1 MPSVCQEKSNE
12 SRVDVLYL
20 LCFLTSLS
28 CCLLL
33 IRSYRRTRSRVL
45 LWTAACFVL
54 LAVDNLLV
62 VIDLIVLPNVDLSL
76 PRLLATLLAIS
87 TLLVGFIW
95 EFV

>member
-1 MPSVCQEKSNE
+1 MWVNI
-12 SRVDVLYL
+12 VYL
-20 LCFLTSLS
+20 LCLLTSLS

-33 IRSYRRTRSRVL
+33 IRNYRRSRNKVL

-62 VIDLIVLPNVDLSL
+62 VLDLILLPNIDLILL
-76 PRLLATLLAIS
+76 RLLATLLAVS
-87 TLLVGFIW
+87 TLIIGFVR

>member
-1 MPSVCQEKSNE
+1 MWVNI
-12 SRVDVLYL
+12 LYL

-33 IRSYRRTRSRVL
+33 IRSYRRNKSKVL

-62 VIDLIVLPNVDLSL
+62 VLDLVLLPDVDLL
-76 PRLLATLLAIS
+76 LARLLATLLAVS
-87 TLLVGFIW
+87 TLIIGFVW

>member
-1 MPSVCQEKSNE
+1 MWVNT
-12 SRVDVLYL
+12 VYL

-33 IRSYRRTRSRVL
+33 IRSYRRNKNKVL

-54 LAVDNLLV
+54 LALDNLLV
-62 VIDLIVLPNVDLSL
+62 VFDLVLLPNIDLSV

-87 TLLVGFIW
+87 TLIIGFIW

>member
-1 MPSVCQEKSNE
+1 MSTWVNTI
-12 SRVDVLYL
+12 YL

-33 IRSYRRTRSRVL
+33 IRSYRRTKSPVL
-45 LWTAACFVL
+45 LWTAACFIL
-54 LAVDNLLV
+54 LAIDNLLV
-62 VIDLIVLPNVDLSL
+62 VLDLIALPTVDLSL
-76 PRLLATLLAIS
+76 PRLIATFLAVA

>member
-1 MPSVCQEKSNE
+1 MSTW
-12 SRVDVLYL
+12 VDVLYL

-28 CCLLL
+28 CCVLL
-33 IRSYRRTRSRVL
+33 IRSYRRNRSRIL

-62 VIDLIVLPNVDLSL
+62 VLDLIVLPTVDLSL
-76 PRLLATLLAIS
+76 PRLLATFFAVS

>member
-1 MPSVCQEKSNE
+1 MSPW
-12 SRVDVLYL
+12 VDVLYL

>member
-1 MPSVCQEKSNE
+1 MSATW
-12 SRVDVLYL
+12 VDLLYL

-33 IRSYRRTRSRVL
+33 IRSYRRNRSRVL

-54 LAVDNLLV
+54 LAIDNLLV
-62 VIDLIVLPNVDLSL
+62 VLDLIVLPNVDLSL
-76 PRLLATLLAIS
+76 ARLLATLFAVS
-87 TLLVGFIW
+87 TLLVGFVG

>member
-1 MPSVCQEKSNE
+1 MNTW
-12 SRVDVLYL
+12 VDALYL

-33 IRSYRRTRSRVL
+33 IRSYRGNKSRIL

-54 LAVDNLLV
+54 LAIDNLLV
-62 VIDLIVLPNVDLSL
+62 VLDLIVLPTVDLSL
-76 PRLLATLLAIS
+76 PRLVATFLAVS

>member
-1 MPSVCQEKSNE
+1 MSVWLNI
-12 SRVDVLYL
+12 VYL

-33 IRSYRRTRSRVL
+33 IRSYRRTKSKVL

-54 LAVDNLLV
+54 LAIDNLLV
-62 VIDLIVLPNVDLSL
+62 VFDLILLPNVDLL
-76 PRLLATLLAIS
+76 VPRLLATLLAVS
-87 TLLVGFIW
+87 TLIIGFVW

>member
-1 MPSVCQEKSNE
+1 M
-12 SRVDVLYL
+12 
-20 LCFLTSLS
+20 
-28 CCLLL
+28 
-33 IRSYRRTRSRVL
+33 L

-62 VIDLIVLPNVDLSL
+62 VLDLIVLPNVDLSL
-76 PRLLATLLAIS
+76 PRLLATLLAVS

>member
-1 MPSVCQEKSNE
+1 MWVNT
-12 SRVDVLYL
+12 VYL

-33 IRSYRRTRSRVL
+33 IRSYRRNRNKVL

-54 LAVDNLLV
+54 LALDNLLV
-62 VIDLIVLPNVDLSL
+62 VFDLALLPNVDLSI

-87 TLLVGFIW
+87 TLIIGFVW

>member
-1 MPSVCQEKSNE
+1 MKIW
-12 SRVDVLYL
+12 VDFLYL

-33 IRSYRRTRSRVL
+33 IRSYRRNGSRIL
-45 LWTAACFVL
+45 LWTATCFVL

-62 VIDLIVLPNVDLSL
+62 VLDLIVLPNVDLSL
-76 PRLLATLLAIS
+76 PRLLAVLLAVS
-87 TLLVGFIW
+87 TLLVGFIR

>member
-1 MPSVCQEKSNE
+1 VN
-12 SRVDVLYL
+12 VWVHILDL

-33 IRSYRRTRSRVL
+33 IRSYRRSKSKVL

-54 LAVDNLLV
+54 LAIDNLLV
-62 VIDLIVLPNVDLSL
+62 VIDMVLLPNVDLSV
-76 PRLLATLLAIS
+76 PRLLANLLAVS
-87 TLLVGFIW
+87 TLSIGFIL

>member
-1 MPSVCQEKSNE
+1 MWVNT
-12 SRVDVLYL
+12 VYL

-33 IRSYRRTRSRVL
+33 IRSYRRSRSKVL

-54 LAVDNLLV
+54 LAIDNLLV
-62 VIDLIVLPNVDLSL
+62 VVDLVLLPNVDLSV
-76 PRLLATLLAIS
+76 PRLLATLLAAS
-87 TLLVGFIW
+87 TLIIGFVW

>member
-1 MPSVCQEKSNE
+1 MWVNT
-12 SRVDVLYL
+12 VYV

-33 IRSYRRTRSRVL
+33 IRSYTRNRNKVL

-62 VIDLIVLPNVDLSL
+62 VFDLVLLPSSIDLSI

-87 TLLVGFIW
+87 TLIIGFVW

>member
-1 MPSVCQEKSNE
+1 MWVNT
-12 SRVDVLYL
+12 LYL

-33 IRSYRRTRSRVL
+33 IRSYRRSGSKVL

-54 LAVDNLLV
+54 LAIDNLLV
-62 VIDLIVLPNVDLSL
+62 VLDLILLPNVDLL
-76 PRLLATLLAIS
+76 MPRLLATLLAVS
-87 TLLVGFIW
+87 TLIIGFVW

>member
-1 MPSVCQEKSNE
+1 MSAW
-12 SRVDVLYL
+12 VDILYL

-54 LAVDNLLV
+54 LALDNLLV
-62 VIDLIVLPNVDLSL
+62 VVDLIVLTNVDLSL
-76 PRLLATLLAIS
+76 PRLLMTLFAIS
-87 TLLVGFIW
+87 TLLVGFVG

>member
-1 MPSVCQEKSNE
+1 MSNTW
-12 SRVDVLYL
+12 VNAVYL

-33 IRSYRRTRSRVL
+33 IRSYSKTRSPVL
-45 LWTAACFVL
+45 LWSAACFVL
-54 LAVDNLLV
+54 LAIDNLLV
-62 VIDLIVLPNVDLSL
+62 VLDLIVLPTVDLSL
-76 PRLLATLLAIS
+76 PRLFATFLAVA

>member
-1 MPSVCQEKSNE
+1 MWVNI
-12 SRVDVLYL
+12 VYL

-33 IRSYRRTRSRVL
+33 IRSYRRSRNKVL

-54 LAVDNLLV
+54 LAIDNLLV
-62 VIDLIVLPNVDLSL
+62 VFDLILLPNVDLISF
-76 PRLLATLLAIS
+76 RLLATLLAVS
-87 TLLVGFIW
+87 TLIIGFVR

>member
-1 MPSVCQEKSNE
+1 MSTWVNAI
-12 SRVDVLYL
+12 YL

-33 IRSYRRTRSRVL
+33 IRSYRRTGSPVL

-54 LAVDNLLV
+54 LAIDNLLV
-62 VIDLIVLPNVDLSL
+62 VLDLIALPSVDLSL
-76 PRLLATLLAIS
+76 PRLIATFFAVA

>member
-1 MPSVCQEKSNE
+1 MSAW
-12 SRVDVLYL
+12 VDILYL

-62 VIDLIVLPNVDLSL
+62 VLDLIVLPNVDLSV
-76 PRLLATLLAIS
+76 PRLLATLFAVS
-87 TLLVGFIW
+87 TLLVGFVG

>member
-1 MPSVCQEKSNE
+1 MSAWIH
-12 SRVDVLYL
+12 VLYL
-20 LCFLTSLS
+20 LCFFTSLS

-33 IRSYRRTRSRVL
+33 IRSYRRNRSKVL

-62 VIDLIVLPNVDLSL
+62 VLDLIVLPTVDLSF
-76 PRLLATLLAIS
+76 PRLLATLFAVS